1 MLAQQLSV
9 TDYSTAHSSNN
20 DFLTPPSLDNWG
32 RDQQTKD
39 RNGDGSVSTTGN
51 PPDNYNNDQSFPG
64 TPLHSSREGGC
75 EWWLAVPEQLLTDL
89 IHLFFDKIQAWLP
102 LLHRPRFFARY
113 MKNGVFATTRT
124 QPFSDIESLL
134 LCGMFALA
142 ARHSSHPWLQD
153 IPAPDRGQRFAD
165 EASKYYAMPRAP
177 EQGPTLEYLQGC
189 ILLAIYEYSSGP
201 SHRAWI
207 LAGVCVRLAYDLNLC
222 NMDEQDNSV
231 NSEDWSC
238 LEEQRRAFW
247 LVWEVDTFGSVMSR
261 RPSSIN
267 RSLMAV
273 RLPVG
278 DADWFADS
286 PVKSPVI
293 DSRPSEAWKILL
305 DSPNQSERAWY
316 LVANILM
323 TVASEFAAGRHTCR
337 RDKDELV
344 DAITCFSIVISQRFS
359 LEDIEFSGPCSDA
372 ARQNWV
378 IVSQYDDEG
387 RRACHKTYLAYYTNG
402 GRNRAYPSQ
411 ETLQVPGMRYHNIET
426 VNLVLSQYASVW
438 KLASVLLDLRAF
450 LIRCDHISAG
460 ALLEKRFALY
470 FPHRASPGHQD
481 GQSNLM
487 TMAISGTARNDNEAD
502 AEIWS
507 DPDVGQQQISQPSG
521 ELGNVDGWIDELSD
535 IPDRELSKFLHLDS
549 RNDWNSRQSFEYI
562 SGENQQL
569 DYLQLLT
576 NEFKNKARETLDGPP
591 HELTERDIEIPVRDS
606 SSILAY
612 VYARSKEST
621 DALPIFLFF
630 HGGGFCIGSRHDDLE
645 SNRIIA
651 SKTSIIVV
659 SLEYRLAPEHPFPQ
673 AIHDGFDA
681 LHWIANNPSQV
692 HPAASPSS
700 GLIVGGT
707 SAGGSIA
714 NAVVY
719 LNRDLGSPVT
729 VTGQLLSVAPLLPP
743 PVVPRKYQDD
753 YISNKQ
759 NKDVAIPS
767 EELTQLF
774 LAAYKPDKTSPLAV
788 PAIHPSGHAGI
799 PPTYLQACGLDG
811 LRDESLIYQRILEHE
826 NGIATRLDLYPG
838 LPHHFWDFFPQLTKQ
853 VEKRTNDT
861 VEGIRW
867 LLEGA
872 RA

>member
-9 TDYSTAHSSNN
+9 TDYSTAHSSSN

-32 RDQQTKD
+32 QDQQAKD
-39 RNGDGSVSTTGN
+39 RSGDGSVSATETS
-51 PPDNYNNDQSFPG
+51 PDNYNNAQSFPG
-64 TPLHSSREGGC
+64 NPLHPSRDGGC
-75 EWWLAVPEQLLTDL
+75 EWWLAVPEELLTDL

-113 MKNGVFATTRT
+113 MKNGVFATTKT
-124 QPFSDIESLL
+124 QPFSDIESLS
-134 LCGMFALA
+134 AL
-142 ARHSSHPWLQD
+142 RHD

-231 NSEDWSC
+231 NSENWSC

-273 RLPVG
+273 RLPVS
-278 DADWFADS
+278 DADWFADN

-293 DSRPSEAWKILL
+293 DSRPPEAWKILL
-305 DSPNQSERAWY
+305 DSPNQNERAWY

-344 DAITCFSIVISQRFS
+344 DAITCFSIVISQRFN
-359 LEDIEFSGPCSDA
+359 LEDIEFSGPCSDP

-378 IVSQYDDEG
+378 IGIHLMLMCVRATIQASFAVRR
-387 RRACHKTYLAYYTNG
+387 RRALSLPQNISRILYQWRPEYMRLSQPFLACCLLSD
-402 GRNRAYPSQ
+402 RAYPSQ
-411 ETLQVPGMRYHNIET
+411 ETLQAPGMRYHNIET

-438 KLASVLLDLRAF
+438 KLASVLLDLRAS

-470 FPHRASPGHQD
+470 FPHRASPGRQD

-487 TMAISGTARNDNEAD
+487 TVAISGTARNDNEAD

-569 DYLQLLT
+569 DYLQL
-576 NEFKNKARETLDGPP
+576 
-591 HELTERDIEIPVRDS
+591 
-606 SSILAY
+606 
-612 VYARSKEST
+612 
-621 DALPIFLFF
+621 
-630 HGGGFCIGSRHDDLE
+630 
-645 SNRIIA
+645 
-651 SKTSIIVV
+651 
-659 SLEYRLAPEHPFPQ
+659 
-673 AIHDGFDA
+673 
-681 LHWIANNPSQV
+681 
-692 HPAASPSS
+692 
-700 GLIVGGT
+700 
-707 SAGGSIA
+707 
-714 NAVVY
+714 
-719 LNRDLGSPVT
+719 
-729 VTGQLLSVAPLLPP
+729 
-743 PVVPRKYQDD
+743 
-753 YISNKQ
+753 
-759 NKDVAIPS
+759 
-767 EELTQLF
+767 
-774 LAAYKPDKTSPLAV
+774 
-788 PAIHPSGHAGI
+788 
-799 PPTYLQACGLDG
+799 
-811 LRDESLIYQRILEHE
+811 
-826 NGIATRLDLYPG
+826 
-838 LPHHFWDFFPQLTKQ
+838 
-853 VEKRTNDT
+853 
-861 VEGIRW
+861 
-867 LLEGA
+867 
-872 RA
+872 